1 MSGGNNTVRPHDP
14 HGVYSPAKPNGH
26 DPLDWVGEI
35 LWAKE
40 LDKITFQPVQWLIEG
55 ILPHGLA
62 IIAGKSKIG
71 KSWLVL
77 HVALC
82 VAGGTPIFGQIETK
96 QCGVLYLALEDNPRR
111 LQDRIRKLQGQDEI
125 PEALGMFTQWVNVD
139 DGCFGRVETYL
150 DMNPDC
156 KLVIIDTFAK
166 VRGRADSSSSVY
178 IQDYKDMT
186 EFKSLADR
194 RGIAVLLVHHTRKQD
209 AEDVLDLVSGST
221 GIVGAADTIMV
232 LTRPRGSPEGK
243 FIVTGRDIKDDVE
256 QAARFDRETGKW
268 ELLGPA
274 DEVAKDTVQSKVR
287 QFLVTRKEPMS
298 TADIADALNLSR
310 PSVRSACIRGRTDG
324 IQKLAR
330 GLWGIAGKA
339 YMED

>member
-1 MSGGNNTVRPHDP
+1 MNDIRG
-14 HGVYSPAKPNGH
+14 PNGG
-26 DPLDWVGEI
+26 LDVETNSLNWVGDI
-35 LWAKE
+35 LWARE
-40 LDKITFQPVQWLIEG
+40 LDKVQFQPVEWLIEG

-82 VAGGTPIFGQIETK
+82 VAGGAPIFGKIQTR
-96 QCGVLYLALEDNPRR
+96 QGAVLYLALEDNPRR
-111 LQDRIRKLQGQDEI
+111 LQDRIRKLQSQDEI
-125 PEALGMFTQWVNVD
+125 PEALAMFTQWVNVD
-139 DGCFGRVETYL
+139 DGCFGRIETYL

-156 KLVIIDTFAK
+156 RLVIVDTFAK
-166 VRGRADSSSSVY
+166 VRGRPDGRSSVY

-186 EFKSLADR
+186 EFKALADR
-194 RGIAVLLVHHTRKQD
+194 RKIAVLLVHHTRKQD

-256 QAARFDRETGKW
+256 QAARFDNETGKW

-274 DEVAKDTVQSKVR
+274 AEVAKDTVQAKVR
-287 QFLVTRKEPMS
+287 QFLASRKEPMS
-298 TADIADALNLSR
+298 TTDIADALGLPR

-324 IQKLAR
+324 IQKMAR

-339 YMED
+339 YVEG